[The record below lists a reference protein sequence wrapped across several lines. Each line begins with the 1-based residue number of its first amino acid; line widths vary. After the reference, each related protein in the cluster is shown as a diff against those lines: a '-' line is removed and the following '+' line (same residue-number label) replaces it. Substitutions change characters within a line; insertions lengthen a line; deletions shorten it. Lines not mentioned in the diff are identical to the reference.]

1 VGVVATVAS
10 VLLGLAFLVAG
21 ASKIAAGP
29 GWPEQARGLGAPAVV
44 IPVVPW
50 VEIVLGALLVTQI
63 ARRAAA
69 LAACV
74 LLVVFT
80 GLLVVRLAQGRRPPC
95 ACFGAW
101 SSRPIG
107 PGHLARNAAL
117 AALGVIALFG

>member
-1 VGVVATVAS
+1 VGVVATVAA

-21 ASKIAAGP
+21 ASKVAAGP
-29 GWPEQARGLGAPAVV
+29 SWPEQARGLGAPAVV
-44 IPVVPW
+44 IPFVPW
-50 VEIVLGALLVTQI
+50 VEMVLGALLVTQV

-74 LLVVFT
+74 LLVAFT
-80 GLLVVRLAQGRRPPC
+80 GLIIVRLAQGRHPPC

-107 PGHLARNAAL
+107 PGHLIRNAAL
-117 AALGVIALFG
+117 TVLSVIALLG